1 LLPLFG
7 FCSNSLGSR
16 RKQACALQGLRR
28 LLNVKGISM
37 SATNPRYEKLL
48 EPGRIGSV
56 KTRNRMVKSGAGMLM
71 WHEDDLHMRPEVLAF
86 YEGIARGGVG
96 LLIVESPTI
105 DYPLGVRW
113 RERYRIDDD
122 KYIKGLSELVAI
134 IHKHGCPTFMQM
146 NHDGPWQV
154 KLPFAPEPMYDGPPI
169 GASPVSF
176 ESDGDFHAEVPR
188 VLTVGEIQEI
198 VEKFASAAVRAQK
211 AGFDGVDI
219 NAASSHLLHNF
230 FSPFWNKRDDAY
242 GGSIENRS
250 RFAVEVVQEIKKR
263 LGNDFPVSVIMN
275 GIEIGQGIGVPD
287 SQCLTHEDAQGIAR
301 CLEQAGADA
310 IQVRSHFLG
319 YHVGAYLT
327 DALFYPE
334 PPIPIESFP
343 KAYNAK
349 QLGVAANIHAAAGIK
364 SVVSIPVTVVAKL
377 DADIGE
383 RLIREGKVDFIAM
396 TRRLLADPDYPRK
409 IAEGRVDDIQPCT
422 GCDNCLGSRRC
433 RINGLLGTPN
443 NTIEKAPKKKKV
455 LIIGGGPAGMSAARV
470 SAMRG
475 HDVTLLEKAPEL
487 GGLLPLASMVKGKHP
502 EDLSLIINY
511 FSRQLAK
518 LGVKVEL
525 GREADLSII
534 DKINPDVVFL
544 ATGGASTVPKI
555 AGINHPKVIS
565 GAALHRRLKFAL
577 KLFKPETLRSLTRF
591 YMPIGKRV
599 VVIGGAIQGCELA
612 EFLAKRGRK
621 VTVVEA
627 KPTIGDGMVDA
638 LLAYLT
644 IWFKKKGVSLISG
657 VKEFVEINDRGLTVI
672 TKDGKRQTIEADSI
686 VTALPLTPNDELL
699 TGLKQRVAEVY
710 AIGDCR
716 EPLLIADAIGTGLR
730 TAREI

>member
-1 LLPLFG
+1 
-7 FCSNSLGSR
+7 
-16 RKQACALQGLRR
+16 
-28 LLNVKGISM
+28 M
-37 SATNPRYEKLL
+37 STHNPRYEKIL

-71 WHEDDLHMRPEVLAF
+71 WHEDDVHMRPEVLAF

-105 DYPLGVRW
+105 DHPRGVRW
-113 RERYRIDDD
+113 KERYRIDDD
-122 KYIKGLSELVAI
+122 KYIQGLSELVQV

-154 KLPFAPEPMYDGPPI
+154 KLPFVPEPMYQGAPI

-176 ESDGDFHAEVPR
+176 ESEGDFHAEVPHP
-188 VLTVGEIQEI
+188 LTVEEIQEI
-198 VEKFASAAVRAQK
+198 VDKFASAAVRAQK

-230 FSPFWNKRDDAY
+230 FSPFWNKRQDAY

-250 RFAVEVVQEIKKR
+250 RFAMEVIREIKKR
-263 LGNDFPVSVIMN
+263 LGNDFPVSIIIN

-287 SQCLTHEDAQGIAR
+287 NQCLTHADARQIAK

-319 YHVGAYLT
+319 YHVGAYLP

-334 PPIPIESFP
+334 PPIPVESFP
-343 KAYNAK
+343 KEYNASDR
-349 QLGVAANIHAAAGIK
+349 GVGSNIYAAAGIK
-364 SVVSIPVTVVAKL
+364 SAVSIPVTVVAKL
-377 DADIGE
+377 DADLGE
-383 RLIREGKVDFIAM
+383 KILREGKVDFIAM

-409 IAEGRVDDIQPCT
+409 IAEGRVDEIQPCT

-433 RINGLLGTPN
+433 RINGLLGTPF
-443 NTIEKAPKKKKV
+443 NTIEKASKKKKV
-455 LIIGGGPAGMSAARV
+455 LVIGGGPAGMSAARV
-470 SAMRG
+470 SALRG
-475 HDVTLLEKAPEL
+475 HEVTLYEKSTML
-487 GGLLPLASMVKGKHP
+487 GGLMPLAAIVKGNRP
-502 EDLSLIINY
+502 EDLSLITSY

-525 GREADLSII
+525 GKEGGLSIVNRI
-534 DKINPDVVFL
+534 KPDVVFL
-544 ATGGASTVPKI
+544 AAGGTSTVPKI
-555 AGINHPKVIS
+555 PGINKSNVVS
-565 GAALHRRLKFAL
+565 GAALHSRLKLAL
-577 KLFKPETLRSLTRF
+577 KFFKPETLRSLTK
-591 YMPIGKRV
+591 YYLPMGKRV

-612 EFLAKRGRK
+612 EFLAKRARQ
-621 VTVVEA
+621 VTVVETSHA
-627 KPTIGDGMVDA
+627 IGDGMVDA
-638 LLAYLT
+638 LLAHLL
-644 IWFKKKGVSLISG
+644 IWFKKKRVTLING
-657 VKEFVEINDRGLTVI
+657 VKEYVEITDQGLTII
-672 TKDGKRQTIEADSI
+672 TSDGKKQTIEADSI

-699 TGLKQRVAEVY
+699 NALKEKVPEVY
-710 AIGDCR
+710 PIGDCR
-716 EPLLIADAIGTGLR
+716 QPLLIADAIGTGLR